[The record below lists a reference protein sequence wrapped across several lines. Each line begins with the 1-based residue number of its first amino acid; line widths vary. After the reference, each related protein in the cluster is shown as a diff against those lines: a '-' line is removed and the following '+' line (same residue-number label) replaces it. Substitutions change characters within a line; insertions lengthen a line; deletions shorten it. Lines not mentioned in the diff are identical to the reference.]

1 MGLKDR
7 FSGTGILNSLEELD
21 SGAFFVK
28 KIDIDKIRPNPA
40 NDIYS
45 LDHIDEL
52 AQNIVENGLLHNL
65 VVKPLPDGTFRLVS
79 GHRRRLALKKAY
91 EITGIDDF
99 LKPECIIR
107 DDLSDA
113 VDEEIALHKASIDD
127 RQLTGPEKAARA
139 KRLMEL
145 YKIKRNRG
153 EPVEGKIRSLVAKDM
168 GVSESQIQRLMN
180 IDRLIPELKEMA
192 DSGALPVSTAEKFSG
207 LEKDEQYKAY
217 QKIKQKEQVGKKTTR
232 SAAEKIKDSLKETEN
247 TDKTLRQQKQSA
259 GKKHISTG
267 EEENQ
272 DATKLQEKI
281 QFLLQAAGNIM
292 NQIEKPYES
301 WRKSLMI
308 EQLEKVIDSAQN
320 IIDLLKTH

>member
-52 AQNIVENGLLHNL
+52 AQNIVENGLLHSL

-217 QKIKQKEQVGKKTTR
+217 QKIK
-232 SAAEKIKDSLKETEN
+232 ETEN